1 MWIDVSCLLRKF
13 FEMNASTV
21 NSDRCTRLHTV
32 GSEAERDKLLRETC
46 NGWLSHATTRKTNTS
61 HVHQTIQERTVSKHD
76 TASVKLDAQL
86 RPNTANLLPIE
97 QKLIHGVLP
106 EIEIRDSL
114 DCFTPN
120 THELSAIALCTRTP
134 HGWSLAP
141 IKHTELDR
149 RAICHTAHPSTQGVD
164 LTNDL
169 PLGNAP
175 HSGVATH
182 LSHVI
187 HVAGDEQCPGT
198 QSSRRSCRF
207 AASMTRTHHDHVVIK
222 LHLTC
227 NSYL

>member
-13 FEMNASTV
+13 LEMNAATV
-21 NSDRCTRLHTV
+21 YSNRCTRLHTV

-46 NGWLSHATTRKTNTS
+46 NGWLSHATARKPNTPY
-61 HVHQTIQERTVSKHD
+61 VHQTIQERTVSQHD
-76 TASVKLDAQL
+76 TTSVKLDAQL

-106 EIEIRDSL
+106 EIEVRNSL
-114 DCFTPN
+114 DCLTPN

-149 RAICHTAHPSTQGVD
+149 RAICHTTHPSTQGVD

-169 PLGNAP
+169 PLGDAP

-187 HVAGDEQCPGT
+187 HVAGDEQRPRT
-198 QSSRRSCRF
+198 QSSCRCCRF
-207 AASMTRTHHDHVVIK
+207 ATSMTRTYHDHVVIK
-222 LHLTC
+222 LHLAC